1 MGAFVACEL
10 RIWPFNGS
18 DTVSQTQYIAPVRGE
33 LIGGFDPHADPH
45 RTEPRTGRELFVARK
60 NGNGEGSRP
69 RRRPDGRW
77 EARYWAETPT
87 GRKRSSVYGKTRKEV
102 VEKLAEAMTTR
113 DEEHGRVETNITLRD
128 FLAQYEEVAK
138 DTMKRRSFETYQDI
152 ARKHLLP
159 ALGGFQLKDLGREH
173 VQRMYARKRD
183 QGLSAA
189 RVRRIHGVL
198 SAALNK
204 AVLWRVIS
212 HNICKEVS
220 PPRVEAPEIKPLNRE
235 QARRFLAATE
245 TDRYHALY
253 VLALTTGMRL
263 GELGGLVWANLR
275 LDMGVVRID
284 RALIT
289 GYGGQSFESPKTSS
303 SRRTITLTRKAVDVL
318 HQYRE
323 QQRGAG
329 NAVEGDALVFT
340 NTIGGPI
347 NPSHFTT
354 RSFKPLLERAGLPH
368 TNFHAATRHTCCCLL
383 LESGVNPKAVSLQ
396 LGHSSVAFT
405 LQKYAHYMP
414 GMGEATAGAMDEAL
428 E

>member
-1 MGAFVACEL
+1 M
-10 RIWPFNGS
+10 
-18 DTVSQTQYIAPVRGE
+18 
-33 LIGGFDPHADPH
+33 
-45 RTEPRTGRELFVARK
+45 ARK

-102 VEKLAEAMTTR
+102 AQKLAEAMTTK
-113 DEEHGRVETNITLRD
+113 EEEYEQVETNITLRD

-138 DTMKRRSFETYQDI
+138 DTMKRRSFETYRDI
-152 ARKHLLP
+152 ARLHLLP
-159 ALGGFQLKDLGREH
+159 ALGSIKLKDLTREH
-173 VQRMYARKRD
+173 VQRMYSRKRD

-204 AVLWRVIS
+204 AVLWHLIS
-212 HNICKEVS
+212 HNVCKEVS
-220 PPRVEAPEIKPLNRE
+220 PPRVEAPEIKPLTRE
-235 QARRFLAATE
+235 QAKRFLKASE
-245 TDRYHALY
+245 RDRYHALY

-263 GELGGLVWANLR
+263 GELGGLFYSD
-275 LDMGVVRID
+275 LDLNRGKVRVT

-289 GYGGQSFESPKTSS
+289 GYGGQTLESPKTPT
-303 SRRTITLTRKAVDVL
+303 SRRTITLTSKAVEAL
-318 HQYRE
+318 RHHRKCQ
-323 QQRGAG
+323 GKAG
-329 NAVEGDALVFT
+329 MPVEGDALVFV
-340 NTIGGPI
+340 NMSGGYI
-347 NPSHFTT
+347 NPSHLMQ
-354 RSFKPLLERAGLPH
+354 RSYKPILKHAGLPH
-368 TNFHAATRHTCCCLL
+368 TNFHAATRHTCCCLM

-405 LQKYAHYMP
+405 LQRYAHYMP
-414 GMGEATAGAMDEAL
+414 GMGEAAAGAMDEAL